1 MSERQSLPPAPLG
14 PAEVDLR
21 GMPFMPLDVVR
32 LLDSDLFALSTGEEF
47 KAAAALW
54 FKSWQQVPAAS
65 LPSDDRILAY
75 LSGAGAKW
83 PKVKAMALRGWLLC
97 ADGRYYHPVIAEK
110 AREAW
115 KGRLRL
121 RAKLDNEAERQR
133 RHREDHKQ
141 TRNQLRELGEVP
153 CWDTPIAT
161 LKETLQT
168 TLRRRDGP
176 APVPRTGAL
185 PDMNQQRLR
194 EEQGQGELLNQQH
207 VHPYGALKGTDSAD
221 GLAGP
226 VDHYDSPAPQA
237 ATHHSA
243 LPTPQATKRATN
255 HDPLAGFSTF
265 YELYP
270 RRQKRLE
277 AEKAWRKLSPNSELQ
292 QTLMM
297 ALARHRQQDA
307 WLRDNGQFIPL
318 PASWLNDR
326 RWEDEHEVA
335 GLSDC
340 PVQAIVDLYHQSC
353 PNFDAVTVLDKA
365 LRNLIEERWLEHE
378 AQQDLGFW
386 QEFFTT
392 ASLLSSIYFCG
403 AACKPY
409 LEALLSRKNF
419 RDIVEGRAHA

>member
-1 MSERQSLPPAPLG
+1 MSLPPPLV

-32 LLDSDLFALSTGEEF
+32 LLDSDLFALSTGDEF
-47 KAAAALW
+47 KATITLYCIAWRQA
-54 FKSWQQVPAAS
+54 PAAS
-65 LPSDDRILAY
+65 LPSNDRILAH
-75 LSGAGAKW
+75 LSGAGTKW
-83 PKVKAMALRGWLLC
+83 LEVKTMALHGWELC
-97 ADGRYYHPVIAEK
+97 ADGRYYHPLIAEK

-121 RAKLDNEAERQR
+121 RAKQNNEIERQR
-133 RHREDHKQ
+133 RYREDHKQ
-141 TRNQLRELGEVP
+141 TRDQLRALGEVAA
-153 CWDTPIAT
+153 WDTPMVS
-161 LKETLQT
+161 LKDKLQT
-168 TLRRRDGP
+168 TLRQRDGP

-207 VHPYGALKGTDSAD
+207 VHQHGAQEGADSAE

-237 ATHHSA
+237 ATQHSA
-243 LPTPQATKRATN
+243 LPTPQATKRAAN
-255 HDPLAGFSTF
+255 HDPLPGFATF

-277 AEKAWRKLSPNSELQ
+277 AEKAWRKLSPDPELQ

-353 PNFDAVTVLDKA
+353 PSFDAVTVLDKA

-386 QEFFTT
+386 QDFFTAT
-392 ASLLSSIYFCG
+392 SGLTSVYFCG
-403 AACKPY
+403 QTRAPY
-409 LEALLSRKNF
+409 LEALLHRNNF